1 MDIKEALA
9 QMDVLDDEQWTQEG
23 SPKTEVVSELVGS
36 KVSRADITNAAPKFT
51 RQNPVIDGIEPE
63 EGKDDAV
70 QQEAQAE
77 EVIDTSVLES
87 YLEGEPMLPEAFV
100 EKILKLIPLDQL
112 ETLQNFLIEQQSALE
127 DQQRQL
133 DEVKRRVKFNLS
145 YTRSYIKQTIPDMS
159 NQEAIRAYINRSQEQ
174 RAQKAEMIKQALGGL
189 KPSDLAKLDP
199 RAAIDKAFARK
210 TGRGGQRPT
219 R

>member
-23 SPKTEVVSELVGS
+23 SPKTEVVSEMVGS

-51 RQNPVIDGIEPE
+51 RQNPVIDGIEPQ
-63 EGKDDAV
+63 EGKNDAV
-70 QQEAQAE
+70 QQETQAE

-127 DQQRQL
+127 AQQKQL

>member
-63 EGKDDAV
+63 EGKNDAV
-70 QQEAQAE
+70 QQETQTE

-87 YLEGEPMLPEAFV
+87 YLEGEPMLPEVFV
-100 EKILKLIPLDQL
+100 EKVLKMIPLDQL

-127 DQQRQL
+127 AQQKQL
-133 DEVKRRVKFNLS
+133 DEIKRRVKFNLS

-210 TGRGGQRPT
+210 TARGGQRPT

>member
-1 MDIKEALA
+1 MNIVEALA

-23 SPKTEVVSELVGS
+23 SPKTEVVSDLVGS

-51 RQNPVIDGIEPE
+51 RQNPVIDGMETE
-63 EGKDDAV
+63 EKNDAV
-70 QQEAQAE
+70 QQETQAE

-87 YLEGEPMLPEAFV
+87 YLQGEPMLPEIFV
-100 EKILKLIPLDQL
+100 QKILRLIPLDQL
-112 ETLQNFLIEQQSALE
+112 ETLENFLIQQQSALE
-127 DQQRQL
+127 TQQKQL
-133 DEVKRRVKFNLS
+133 DEIKRRVKFNIS

-174 RAQKAEMIKQALGGL
+174 RLEKAQAIKQVLGGL

-210 TGRGGQRPT
+210 TARGGQRPT

>member
-51 RQNPVIDGIEPE
+51 RQNPVIDGIDPE
-63 EGKDDAV
+63 EGKNDAV
-70 QQEAQAE
+70 QQETQAE
-77 EVIDTSVLES
+77 EVIDTSVLKS
-87 YLEGEPMLPEAFV
+87 YLQGEPMLPEVFI
-100 EKILKLIPLDQL
+100 EKVLKLIPLDQL
-112 ETLQNFLIEQQSALE
+112 ETLENFLIEQQSGLE
-127 DQQRQL
+127 AQQRQL
-133 DEVKRRVKFNLS
+133 DEIKRRVKLNMS

-210 TGRGGQRPT
+210 TGRGGPRPT